1 MSLRSF
7 AAAGLAVVLA
17 LTAAGNQKKNDSKA
31 KKAPTLGDKVVSF
44 CLENK
49 GKQVGDGECAT
60 LAGEALQAAGAQP
73 QGKDN
78 PKEGDYVW
86 GDRVYMLEATPTGLK
101 HTGKLTDLKPG
112 DVIQFR
118 DTQWVV
124 RSGNRTETMTTP
136 HHTAVIES
144 VELKGER
151 WKILH
156 QNYNGKKEVME
167 TVLIPASLTEGWVR
181 VYRPLPADG
190 TGKAEK
196 K

>member
-1 MSLRSF
+1 MSFRSF
-7 AAAGLAVVLA
+7 AAAGVVVALAF
-17 LTAAGNQKKNDSKA
+17 TAAGNQKKTDSKA
-31 KKAPTLGDKVVSF
+31 KKAPTLGDKVVAF

-60 LAGEALQAAGAQP
+60 LSGEALQAAGAKP

-86 GDRVYMLEATPTGLK
+86 GDRVYMLEATSAGIK
-101 HTGKLTDLKPG
+101 QTGKLSDVKPG

-118 DTQWVV
+118 DTKWVI
-124 RSGNRTETMTTP
+124 RSGNRTETMTMP

-144 VELKGER
+144 VELQGEA

-167 TVLIPASLTEGWVR
+167 TALIPATLTEGWVR
-181 VYRPLPADG
+181 VYHPLPADG
-190 TGKAEK
+190 AGKAEK